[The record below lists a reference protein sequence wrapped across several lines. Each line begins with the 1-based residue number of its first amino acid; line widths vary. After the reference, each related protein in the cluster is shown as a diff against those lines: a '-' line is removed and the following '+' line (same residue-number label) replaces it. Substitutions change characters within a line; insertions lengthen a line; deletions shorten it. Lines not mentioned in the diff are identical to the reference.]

1 MAATLVTTIK
11 RFTGTAAE
19 RAALSIVGVPVGST
33 YLETDTGLIYII
45 DSAGAWAE
53 KTGLFK
59 LSGSTVEVIDCVIAD
74 EGTVS
79 TEADISK
86 YKYFSFLMPAGWD
99 AATLT
104 IYGSAVAGGT
114 KRVIKNDAGQ
124 TFPVMTVAVDTVYSI
139 DSAALMLAG
148 VHFIAFVASAAQT
161 TAARTI
167 KLMCKQ

>member
-1 MAATLVTTIK
+1 MGGILSFFDSTFGGKARDVSDTSGLPVQVT
-11 RFTGTAAE
+11 
-19 RAALSIVGVPVGST
+19 GS
-33 YLETDTGLIYII
+33 
-45 DSAGAWAE
+45 S
-53 KTGLFK
+53 
-59 LSGSTVEVIDCVIAD
+59 VEVIDCVIAD

>member
-1 MAATLVTTIK
+1 MANDVPGK
-11 RFTGTAAE
+11 VEVVNSSGVGNFTDAAP
-19 RAALSIVGVPVGST
+19 GVV
-33 YLETDTGLIYII
+33 
-45 DSAGAWAE
+45 
-53 KTGLFK
+53 K
-59 LSGSTVEVIDCVIAD
+59 LSGSTVEVIDCVIAN

-148 VHFIAFVASAAQT
+148 VHFISFVASAAQT
-161 TAARTI
+161 NGPRTI